1 MIRSDASDNGS
12 AEPTRPDSP
21 PVVAIDGPAG
31 AGKSTV
37 ARTVASRLNL
47 LYLDTGAMYRAL
59 ALKALAT
66 GTDLRDERA
75 LAHLLD
81 ASDITV
87 AENPD
92 KNPAVWL
99 DGQDVTGQVRSPEV
113 HASVSLVAGFRAVRE
128 RMVRRQRALA
138 ADGGVVMDGR
148 DIGTYVLPDAPF
160 KFFLTASLAARAAR
174 RQLEL
179 RERGFVVDLAD
190 LAEEILLRDRLD
202 TTRAVAPLK
211 QAPDARLIDTTD
223 LSVDEVVDRILAVV
237 QGRGV

>member
-1 MIRSDASDNGS
+1 MSQTDAL
-12 AEPTRPDSP
+12 

-37 ARTVASRLNL
+37 ARTVASRLGL

-75 LAHLLD
+75 LAHLLET
-81 ASDITV
+81 SDISV
-87 AENPD
+87 AEDPN
-92 KNPAVWL
+92 KNPAVLL
-99 DGQDVTGQVRSPEV
+99 DSQDVTDQVRSPEV

-128 RMVRRQRALA
+128 GMVRRQRELA

-148 DIGTYVLPDAPF
+148 DIGTYVLPGAPF

-179 RERGFVVDLAD
+179 RQRGFSVELSD

-202 TTRAVAPLK
+202 TTREVAPLK
-211 QAPDARLIDTTD
+211 QAADARLIDTTD

-237 QGRGV
+237 QSRGV